1 MSDIPASVRLNA
13 STLTNQELAYI
24 VDLIDYAAAK
34 GLPVTPGWTIQGE
47 NTLCSGFQDAAIAR
61 GIKNGVVVVTQTVD
75 LRS

>member
-24 VDLIDYAAAK
+24 VDLIDYVEAQ
-34 GLPVTPGWTIQGE
+34 GLPHTPGWTVPGE
-47 NTLCSGFQDAAIAR
+47 NAMCLAFQDAAKAR
-61 GIKNGVVVVTQTVD
+61 GIKNGVVVVTQTVE